1 MEKIRSF
8 VENMF
13 LGLPD
18 TQEVRDAKARLL
30 EGMSDRYEELL
41 AQGKDPDA
49 AFGISVAE
57 FGSMEELRREL
68 GGGAPAAAPQPQPCL
83 DEAARR
89 EYETFQ
95 RQYPIA
101 IAAGVALCILAI
113 AVSMFLDRWM
123 GEMGGN
129 VPHVAF
135 LTIIAMSVCIFISTS
150 ASKGSSTSGRL
161 TPAIPPSGREGEV
174 TTPSEG
180 PSCWGPPASTSFWAS
195 PRTCGTRGGSCSPP
209 EPSSA
214 CWRMFSGP
222 GTKDRNRSFDRQQKT
237 LRFLAG
243 GPFFVIQSPK
253 VSCSPCS
260 TPVLT
265 RAPAAGRDLVRRRW
279 GFSTIPSW

>member
-8 VENMF
+8 MENMF

-68 GGGAPAAAPQPQPCL
+68 SGSASAPMAAPQPQPCL

-89 EYETFQ
+89 EYEAFQ

-101 IAAGVALCILAI
+101 IAAGVALCILAL
-113 AVSMFLDRWM
+113 AASMFLDRWM

-135 LTIIAMSVCIFISTS
+135 LTIIAMAVCIFIYFGIKREQYQR
-150 ASKGSSTSGRL
+150 AFDAGD
-161 TPAIPPSGREGEV
+161 PSQRE
-174 TTPSEG
+174 
-180 PSCWGPPASTSFWAS
+180 
-195 PRTCGTRGGSCSPP
+195 RRGGDDPVKGAIMLGATCIYL
-209 EPSSA
+209 
-214 CWRMFSGP
+214 FLGF
-222 GTKDRNRSFDRQQKT
+222 TKDLWHPGWIVFPAGASLCLLADVFWPRNK
-237 LRFLAG
+237 G
-243 GPFFVIQSPK
+243 
-253 VSCSPCS
+253 
-260 TPVLT
+260 
-265 RAPAAGRDLVRRRW
+265 
-279 GFSTIPSW
+279 